1 MSTTTADGQQHRI
14 DHLGEFDELPA
25 DFEELAQRLGV
36 RTITTHR
43 EEILAEAGVAL
54 SRPLQQAAAVAVLR
68 NPWIDIDQHS
78 DIDPHEDAGSHSDV
92 DPYSDLGPATE
103 TIAPVLAKV
112 LTDRLLST
120 LGSAE
125 NVEAFGKGAVVGVGG
140 EIEHAGALIHTP
152 YFGNIVRE
160 MLEGTSVICFADGRS
175 GPSTSLRVPMWHKTH
190 ATSRDHYQTI
200 DIHLSD
206 SPRADEICVIAAAA
220 TGPRPFARIG
230 DRRTDGTVTTEILK
244 GLVK

>member
-1 MSTTTADGQQHRI
+1 MSTMTAREQDESIGR
-14 DHLGEFDELPA
+14 LGEHEELPA
-25 DFEELAQRLGV
+25 NFDELAQRLGV
-36 RTITTHR
+36 RSITIQR
-43 EEILAEAGVAL
+43 EEILAEAGVGL
-54 SRPLQQAAAVAVLR
+54 SEPLQQAAAVAVLR
-68 NPWIDIDQHS
+68 NPWIDS
-78 DIDPHEDAGSHSDV
+78 IDPH
-92 DPYSDLGPATE
+92 SDLGPATE
-103 TIAPVLAKV
+103 RIAPVLAKV
-112 LTDRLLST
+112 LTDRLLSI

-125 NVEAFGKGAVVGVGG
+125 NVEAFGKGAVVGVDG

-152 YFGNIVRE
+152 YFGNILRE

-175 GPSTSLRVPMWHKTH
+175 GPSSSIRVPMWHKAH

-206 SPRADEICVIAAAA
+206 SPRADEICVIAAAS

>member
-68 NPWIDIDQHS
+68 NPWIDA
-78 DIDPHEDAGSHSDV
+78 DPHSGI

-103 TIAPVLAKV
+103 TVAPVLAKV
-112 LTDRLLST
+112 LTDRLLSA
-120 LGSAE
+120 LGPAE

-175 GPSTSLRVPMWHKTH
+175 GPSTSIRVPMWHKTH